1 MSFVERFETDTS
13 SGWTEVTLL
22 KNCEM
27 QQVTQVAAILTE
39 KLNIHFTTKM
49 NDMDSLYWDFI
60 YEGAELCLHYNIY
73 VGISLLPLRFEQA
86 KEWENEAV
94 VKLARDIGSTELLL

>member
-94 VKLARDIGSTELLL
+94 LKLAREMGASGLLL

>member
-13 SGWTEVTLL
+13 NGWTEVTLL

-27 QQVTQVAAILTE
+27 QQVTQVAAIMTE

-49 NDMDSLYWDFI
+49 NDMDSLYWDFN

-73 VGISLLPLRFEQA
+73 VGISIFPLRFKKAQ
-86 KEWENEAV
+86 EWENEAV
-94 VKLARDIGSTELLL
+94 LKLAREMGASGLF

>member
-1 MSFVERFETDTS
+1 MLFVERFEIDTS
-13 SGWTEVTLL
+13 KGWTEVTLL
-22 KNCEM
+22 KKCEM
-27 QQVTQVAAILTE
+27 QKVTQVAAILTE

-49 NDMDSLYWDFI
+49 NDMDSLYWDF
-60 YEGAELCLHYNIY
+60 NIY